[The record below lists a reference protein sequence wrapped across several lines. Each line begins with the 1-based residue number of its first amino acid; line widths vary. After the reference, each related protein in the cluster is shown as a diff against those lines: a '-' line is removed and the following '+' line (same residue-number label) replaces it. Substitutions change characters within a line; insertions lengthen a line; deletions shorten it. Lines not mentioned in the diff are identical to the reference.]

1 MSGPG
6 DEQKPPDWQQ
16 PQWQQPQQPSEQ
28 PQWGQQPPQQ
38 PWGQQPPAQQPW
50 GGQPQWQQPPATPG
64 VATAALIL
72 GICGILFSFCFIGI
86 PCAIVAVILG
96 YKARNQIDASG
107 GRLGGRGLA
116 IAGLVMGWIGVA
128 INALFIVLVIIGA
141 VSSPS

>member
-16 PQWQQPQQPSEQ
+16 PQWQQPQQP
-28 PQWGQQPPQQ
+28 QQPP
-38 PWGQQPPAQQPW
+38 PWGQQEPPQQSWTPQPPGQQWPGAQQGW
-50 GGQPQWQQPPATPG
+50 TQPATPG

-86 PCAIVAVILG
+86 PCAIVAVVLG
-96 YKARNQIDASG
+96 YTAHNQIDASG

-116 IAGLVMGWIGVA
+116 IAGLVMGWIGVV
-128 INALFIVLVIIGA
+128 INALFIILVVIGA